1 MPVVW
6 GSNPSLNRLR
16 SCILSYRRTTS
27 KFMTSLLA
35 NFGCGR
41 WWRSSSTVYET
52 VVALFHYPAIN
63 FGGTGWIR
71 TNSVSMC
78 RIYSPMP
85 IRRLSSRPNIVII
98 ACCDYLSRRK
108 FGAGEGNRT
117 LVGALATLCFT
128 IKLLPHYLYISF
140 VGTLPKIRTWNWSF
154 VDFGDIHFTKRA

>member
-6 GSNPSLNRLR
+6 DSNPSFHRLR
-16 SCILSYRRTTS
+16 SSVLSYRRTTS
-27 KFMTSLLA
+27 KFMTLLLA
-35 NFGCGR
+35 
-41 WWRSSSTVYET
+41 
-52 VVALFHYPAIN
+52 N

-98 ACCDYLSRRK
+98 ACYDYLSRRK

-140 VGTLPKIRTWNWSF
+140 VGALPKIRTWN
-154 VDFGDIHFTKRA
+154 

>member
-1 MPVVW
+1 MCLVFANIKFTIYGVS
-6 GSNPSLNRLR
+6 GFID
-16 SCILSYRRTTS
+16 CIIHISIYQAEPDEI
-27 KFMTSLLA
+27 LL
-35 NFGCGR
+35 
-41 WWRSSSTVYET
+41 
-52 VVALFHYPAIN
+52 LYPAIN

-140 VGTLPKIRTWNWSF
+140 VGTLPKIRTWN
-154 VDFGDIHFTKRA
+154 